1 MLRTG
6 KTLLRLSSGTIRK
19 LAFNFLSDLNIPVF
33 RFAMGIVSIMIPED
47 MLQSVGVF
55 LCTWCYLHMQVCPDL
70 EVNHMRHSWE
80 NATCGLQLVQH
91 YIYAL
96 DNQHW
101 WLHKLRFLFFMLVRN
116 TTFKFY
122 EGVCLCVAVVALCV
136 CGGGFRTV
144 LRWWPT
150 EHGRCAILHCF
161 WCPVKT
167 FTFIFWHHH

>member
-70 EVNHMRHSWE
+70 EVNHMRHYWE

-96 DNQHW
+96 DNQLNTDDYINSGSFSSCW
-101 WLHKLRFLFFMLVRN
+101 SETQLLSFMKV
-116 TTFKFY
+116 
-122 EGVCLCVAVVALCV
+122 CV
-136 CGGGFRTV
+136 CGSGGCVCVWRGFQNSVALVTH
-144 LRWWPT
+144 WTW
-150 EHGRCAILHCF
+150 
-161 WCPVKT
+161 
-167 FTFIFWHHH
+167 